1 MSGVFQNIDPPP
13 HPLTARWVCT
23 PLPLVRAGGGHTRW
37 VERGWG
43 VNILED
49 TRHCSVLYIHK
60 YFVGPT
66 VYTLL
71 MRYELQLNFPPSGGK
86 NRFIN
91 RWFLSLSTPLNIL
104 ICQQWCLAHLRE
116 RKGQNGN
123 ENRFAFK
130 RTGDLFAYFAWKRNS
145 QHLKRSDEN

>member
-1 MSGVFQNIDPPP
+1 M
-13 HPLTARWVCT
+13 CT
-23 PLPLVRAGGGHTRW
+23 TPPLVRAGGGQTRW

-49 TRHCSVLYIHK
+49 ARHCSVLYIHK

-71 MRYELQLNFPPSGGK
+71 MRYELQVNFPPSGGK
-86 NRFIN
+86 NWFIN
-91 RWFLSLSTPLNIL
+91 RWFLSLSTPLNVL
-104 ICQQWCLAHLRE
+104 IFQQWCLAHFRE

-123 ENRFAFK
+123 ENSFAFK
-130 RTGDLFAYFAWKRNS
+130 RTGDLFAYFAWKQNS
-145 QHLKRSDEN
+145 QHQKRSDEN